1 MISAEELRTKLCG
14 YPEEILQQ
22 YESYLRDGDQAHL
35 NDFVIGLL
43 RFLQDADAS
52 GESRNLS
59 DDTQLRDDLGV
70 DSITIAE
77 VIFQLEDIFEIEIEN
92 QDLMN
97 IQTVGELKQYILRK
111 LS

>member
-1 MISAEELRTKLCG
+1 MISSEEIRTKLCG

-22 YESYLRDGDQAHL
+22 YEQFLLDGDTTHL
-35 NDFVIGLL
+35 NGFVIGLL
-43 RFLQDADAS
+43 RFLQDAN
-52 GESRNLS
+52 ESSAPLS
-59 DDTQLRDDLGV
+59 DSTRLRDDLGV

-97 IQTVGELKQYILRK
+97 IHTIGELKAYILKK
-111 LS
+111 LA